1 MTMRF
6 FTFHSFLS
14 LVVLVQIAQGTENSE
29 EKPVQEP
36 EVSTEAPSSNDETQA
51 TESSLR
57 SIKRFRLVSEQ
68 KKTVEGDQFSVLI
81 AREMKR
87 KPKNERGGR
96 GRGRKECIKSCMV
109 L

>member
-1 MTMRF
+1 M
-6 FTFHSFLS
+6 
-14 LVVLVQIAQGTENSE
+14 QIVQGTENSE
-29 EKPVQEP
+29 EKPEQKP

-57 SIKRFRLVSEQ
+57 SKRFRLVSEQ

-96 GRGRKECIKSCMV
+96 GRGRKECIKSWYYN
-109 L
+109 